1 MKSHSS
7 DRWRVII
14 SFSRSDNQKIPWT
27 LSSPFKVISVALWNE
42 VTLQIPNLCG
52 SEFRAT
58 LEGPQAGVLG
68 NSSPRQ
74 NLLFFLFFSLW
85 HIFFLYFHI
94 AIKTMAF
101 GTCEYLMEITLPPF
115 YIKSISLFLQLALTL
130 HFKHSL
136 GIWYFIV
143 PGLIHLRKISRFCDL
158 VVGHFALM
166 WILIMS
172 DLKMVWDQNGLVSK
186 PSKIPNFTLRGA

>member
-1 MKSHSS
+1 MVIFYITIENIHFELIILKVLPS
-7 DRWRVII
+7 DEGI
-14 SFSRSDNQKIPWT
+14 
-27 LSSPFKVISVALWNE
+27 
-42 VTLQIPNLCG
+42 C
-52 SEFRAT
+52 RAQG
-58 LEGPQAGVLG
+58 EGDWGYC
-68 NSSPRQ
+68 
-74 NLLFFLFFSLW
+74 
-85 HIFFLYFHI
+85 YFHR

-186 PSKIPNFTLRGA
+186 PSKIPNFTVRGA